1 MFHPFRRQFLTL
13 AAVVASGN
21 VSFVV
26 VVAVFPVV
34 VVAVFPVVV
43 ADALGV
49 ELVVVAADA
58 EDDALSVGSAS
69 AFFEKGFE
77 LFLGGCCC
85 CCLCCCCLPM
95 KGTGN

>member
-1 MFHPFRRQFLTL
+1 MFHSFRRQFLTL

-34 VVAVFPVVV
+34 V

-58 EDDALSVGSAS
+58 EDDVLSVGSAS
-69 AFFEKGFE
+69 AFFVKGFE
-77 LFLGGCCC
+77 LFLGCCCC